1 MNIAVISSALAA
13 VIFAIIGAVAGF
25 VVKNNQVKKDV
36 AEKEAKGN
44 DIVEKAKKYAD
55 EIKYKSRQE
64 AKEIS
69 REEKERSDREIANR
83 TNEIKNQ
90 EREIVKKEATLDRKI
105 EEHEKEVKVLKE
117 KEIEFEVARKL
128 HEEESLRMKN
138 KQNEFNDRLS
148 QVAQMT
154 KEEAKNELLRAME
167 EEARVDFGKTLRRLE
182 EETREE
188 AEAKSKRIV
197 GIAIQRFAGEYVG
210 EKTIGSVELPSDDVK
225 GRLIGRE
232 GRNIRAFEQI
242 CGVDLII
249 DDTPEVVVI
258 SSFNVVRKEIARM
271 VIQKLIA
278 DGRIHPAKIEEFH
291 DKSKAEMERQL
302 RDLGEKAQMEIGVHG
317 IHPEILKLV
326 GALQWRTSYTQNQY
340 QHAIEAAFICGA
352 MAAELG
358 LNVKQARRAALLHDV
373 GKVIDASAEGSHAV
387 IGADFLKK
395 YGESPDIV
403 HAVRAH
409 HDDEKP
415 ESVLAHLVAASDALS
430 GARPGARKAM
440 MESYVSRLTDIE
452 EIVNS
457 FEGVSK
463 SYAISGGREVRVF
476 VENDKVNDEE
486 TVMLSRDIAKKI
498 EEEMSYPGTIK
509 ITVLRETKAV
519 GIAK

>member
-1 MNIAVISSALAA
+1 MNMEIILAS
-13 VIFAIIGAVAGF
+13 ILFAIVGVIAGYF
-25 VVKNNQVKKDV
+25 VKNAQVQKDIK
-36 AEKEAKGN
+36 EKESKGN

-64 AKEIS
+64 AKEIA
-69 REEKERSDREIANR
+69 REEKEKSDKEIANR

-90 EREIVKKEATLDRKI
+90 EREIAKKDATLDRKI
-105 EEHEKEVKVLKE
+105 EEHEKEVKKLKE
-117 KEIEFEVARKL
+117 KEIEFEVAKKL
-128 HEEESLRMKN
+128 HEEESLRMRN
-138 KQNEFNDRLS
+138 KQNEFNEKLA

-154 KEEAKNELLRAME
+154 KEEAKAELLRAME
-167 EEARVDFGKTLRRLE
+167 EDARVDFGKVLRRLE
-182 EETREE
+182 EETKEE
-188 AEAKSKRIV
+188 AEAKSKRIM

-291 DKSKAEMERQL
+291 DKSKTEMEKQL

-317 IHPEILKLV
+317 IHPEILKLI

-358 LNVKQARRAALLHDV
+358 LNVKQARRAGLLHDI

-387 IGADFLKK
+387 IGADFAKK

-403 HAVRAH
+403 HAIRAH

-415 ESVLAHLVAASDALS
+415 ESVLAHLVAAADALS

-476 VENDKVNDEE
+476 VENDRVSDEE